1 MKKMV
6 LKVAIDD
13 EKSKRK
19 AMTAVA
25 AVEGVESVA
34 VDLKERKITVIGD
47 ADPVCLTVK
56 LRKFGCTE
64 LLSVGPAKEEKKAE
78 GEKKEETK
86 KDGGK
91 KDEKKVEP
99 PTIVYVTPSSYAPY
113 PYTVVTDDYNPSCTI
128 C

>member
-6 LKVAIDD
+6 LKVSIED
-13 EKSKRK
+13 EKSKRR

-34 VDLKERKITVIGD
+34 VDMKDRKMTVIGD

-56 LRKFGCTE
+56 LRKIGFTE
-64 LLSVGPAKEEKKAE
+64 LLSVGPAKEEKKPE
-78 GEKKEETK
+78 
-86 KDGGK
+86 GGK
-91 KDEKKVEP
+91 KEDKKEDGKKNEKKVEP
-99 PTIVYVTPSSYAPY
+99 ATVYVSSSYPPY